1 MDSKRARKKRG
12 SRTLSFILAFL
23 MMLQLG
29 LPVYAE
35 TPEPGNVE
43 PLQSGN
49 TDSYEYVEITN
60 TESLTSGDIYTI
72 VYTADSA
79 AEGGNILYHKDNL
92 ALSDQVTGQISD
104 GKLTLSDVNTYPEET
119 QTWVIEAVEDGY
131 TVKSCSGT
139 DMYLNLSRLTSSK
152 VPVTNT
158 PETLTISAVEGGF
171 TISGMAEEAPSYL
184 VHGSSGQFY
193 AGTESCT
200 LRLFKQTAVEEP
212 VVPENTLDIPGYT
225 RVENAALDEGKYYMI
240 VSQDSA
246 GNLYAFYPDQAY
258 KTADPGNAIDPNHA
272 RGCPEGTFVAALT
285 VDTEADTVSAKRATE
300 AQTDLEMN
308 ELWFT
313 VEQNG
318 EQWGFVDAN
327 GLYLSI
333 LTDMLTEAPAYLT
346 VSADSD
352 GVFILSNPSRQLD
365 FNKRGDPEEFKSG
378 FATNF
383 WGPGENRFPIYLYT
397 KDGET
402 PPPTVSKAALK
413 AAITEAQ
420 ALDTEIYDE
429 NSKAALETA
438 LNAAIEELDSENS
451 TKETVAA
458 ATKALQEAMQAM
470 QPKEEFLAPEHPNPA
485 TGTTEG
491 QPFPT
496 GTGGSQTFRI
506 PALITLN
513 DGSLAAG
520 IDARWDSCPDG
531 YGIDSL
537 FSISSDNGATW
548 NYNFPNYFN
557 DSTDAYYAN
566 AAAFIDPV
574 MIQGQDG
581 TIYYMTDVF
590 PGGHYIFSVDK
601 ASGYIEIDGTQRMVL
616 YTTRSG
622 QSNTN
627 YSYYVGDYEDGFA
640 PVYAKDQTSEP
651 AYYLDEYFNLYTA
664 NKSPMYCPQ
673 IGSDK
678 YVQQNVFY
686 YNADLH
692 VRNATYLWLVTS
704 RDNGET
710 WSAPTIINPM
720 VLDSTTAYPFYGVG
734 PGAGLCLS
742 DGTIMLP
749 CYNSGRGQVEHSSFI
764 YKAPDDDTWHRSED
778 ATAPSDRSSESALV
792 EIDVNTVR
800 QFYRDDVNVLRYTD
814 HTRNENGTW
823 AAGEPVRVD
832 GITKT
837 VNNQISAIR
846 YSKEI
851 GGKPVILVSTAA
863 TGNKARQNGKI
874 YAFHLEA
881 DNTMTHI
888 GTYQVTEPGVYYG
901 YSSLTELEDG
911 SIGLLYED
919 GRIGGIYLNIA
930 IEDIIWGLPVDGK
943 QTVVVPLYGTVENS
957 YVVPTEADLTQLDQ
971 TIVTAELK
979 DGKVLYTGVKLG
991 TTTFTTASGVT
1002 ITILVQEPETMVTAE
1017 MAPNSTIHFPVSHV
1031 GEISHNT
1038 NPEIA
1043 TAKIETIDKQ
1053 VSVNGGQGNVGNGE
1067 GQQEHLASAL
1077 HTFVADGAGF
1087 QVSADSGDTEVW
1099 LNPDGTNGFPFAT
1112 QAKTIFFEYQEDGTF
1127 FIKGESGTRYLA
1139 FWRDGKNVF
1148 DGSSSCTGAMEP
1160 LCKFKLYRPAAEGEI
1175 SSEEIPGYIQ
1185 IIKENELE
1193 NGGFYLIAAE
1203 YNGEHYLV
1211 RPSVDSSDKS
1221 DHVLKVDKSADTV
1234 EDTVT
1239 TNFYT
1244 MTVTSGAS
1252 LGTTDIVFDGNF
1264 YRVEVRMP
1272 SVNKDALN
1280 AAITRAEETDTGDFT
1295 QESAAALADAL
1306 KAAIEERDSVYSTK
1320 ESVKAATD
1328 TLTKALQAMRPKDEL
1343 MAPERPNPDHGVTT
1357 GEPFPMGIGGSE
1369 TFRIPALIT
1378 LNDGSLAAAI
1388 DARWDN
1394 CPDGF
1399 GIDTLFSRSTDGGK
1413 TWEYTFPNY
1422 FNDSVDQYWGGGKNK
1437 GNATAFLDPVM
1448 IQGKDGTIYLMTD
1461 VYSGGTFILNASTD
1475 SGYELIDGVER
1486 LAIHYSRDG
1495 AAGTY
1500 DFYVGDFVKAEGD
1513 EKAFAPLIARGD
1525 VEKKAAYYV
1534 DDHYYLYTADKQPMY
1549 CKQLGTNEQPW
1560 SGKYVQQNVFYYNA
1574 DLHVRRATF
1583 LWMVTSNDNGKT
1595 WSAPTIMNP
1604 MVRKR
1609 PATHRFYG
1617 VGPGAGLC
1625 LDDGTILLPCY
1636 LHTPERSSFIY
1647 KNPGEDTW
1655 RRSEDAS
1662 TDTSSES
1669 ALVQIDENRVRQFCR
1684 DQHNVL
1690 RYTDHIRD
1698 PETMTWTAQEPVLV
1712 DGVPKTTMNQIS
1724 AIRYSGKINDKP
1736 VILVSTAATGTGTR
1750 ENGKIYAFNLE
1761 NDEGRTMTLIGTY
1774 VVNQPGEVYGYSS
1787 LTELPDGSISL
1798 LYEDTWTH
1806 ATYKNILLNEIIP
1819 SAIVD
1824 GKRTV
1829 VVPLYQSVEDA
1840 FEFET
1845 LPTDDELAQ
1854 MDSAIAT
1861 AKIVDGK
1868 VLYTGNKV
1876 GETSYVIDGVTV
1888 IVRVTDPDDVQG
1900 MTMEV
1905 GESQDIEVEQG
1916 EIQRN
1921 TDPSVV
1927 DAVIAA
1933 VDKSITV
1940 TGGQGHTGT
1949 DAAYNG
1955 ALEPLAKGLHMF
1967 VADGDGFQV
1976 FGRNEDSQR
1985 VWLNA
1990 AGTNGYPFSK
2000 QPVTTYFKQQDDGTF
2015 FITTEGRYL
2024 AFWRNG
2030 SNIFDA
2036 GSSASGDLYK
2046 FKLYRP
2052 AEDGEASSEELPG
2065 YVRVQQAAEI
2075 KDGGFYLIAA
2085 EYNGDNYILWP
2096 STDSSSKYA
2105 HIVKADKAAES
2116 VTHKLENQFY
2126 TLTLTG
2132 KSAGVAD
2139 VVVNDIIYRV
2149 SVVGGGS
2156 STTYPITVEKM
2167 DNGTVTPSRTR
2178 APKGLTVTL
2187 TVKADEGYKLDTL
2200 TVTDKNGNEIKLTDK
2215 GDGKYA
2221 FTMPG
2226 SAVTVE
2232 ASFAKDDGSVS
2243 TGLPFTDVKAEDWF
2257 YEAVKYAY
2265 DSELMDG
2272 TSSSTFAPLMTTNR
2286 AMIVTILWRLE
2297 GQPETDATLS
2307 FTDVE
2312 SGVWYT
2318 DAVNWAASKGI
2329 VKGYSDAVFAPNDTV
2344 TREQLATI
2352 LYRYAE
2358 YKEYDVSDK
2367 GDLTTFA
2374 DGANTSSWAAEAM
2387 EWAIGSGLLTGKD
2400 GGKLDPTGTAT
2411 RAEIATILMR
2421 FAESEK

>member
-1 MDSKRARKKRG
+1 MV
-12 SRTLSFILAFL
+12 
-23 MMLQLG
+23 LQLG

-35 TPEPGNVE
+35 TPEPGNEEV
-43 PLQSGN
+43 LQGGN
-49 TDSYEYVEITN
+49 EDSYEYVEITDN
-60 TESLTSGDIYTI
+60 ESLTSGDIYAI
-72 VYTADSA
+72 VYTAGSTA
-79 AEGGNILYHKDNL
+79 AGGNILYHKDS
-92 ALSDQVTGQISD
+92 ASLSDQVTGQIS
-104 GKLTLSDVNTYPEET
+104 GNRLTLDDVSRFPEEA
-119 QTWVIEAVEDGY
+119 QTWVIDAAEGGY

-139 DMYLNLSRLTSSK
+139 DMYLSLSQLTSSM

-158 PETLTISAVEGGF
+158 PEALTISAVEGGF
-171 TISGMAEEAPSYL
+171 TISGTAQDAPSYL
-184 VHGSSGQFY
+184 AHGSSGQFY
-193 AGTESCT
+193 AGAASCT
-200 LRLFKQTAVEEP
+200 LRIFKKTAVEEP
-212 VVPENTLDIPGYT
+212 VEPEGTLAIPGYT

-258 KTADPGNAIDPNHA
+258 KATDPGNAIDPKHA

-285 VDTEADTVSAKRATE
+285 VNTEAGTVSAKRATAE
-300 AQTDLEMN
+300 QTALEMKD
-308 ELWFT
+308 LWFT

-327 GLYLSI
+327 GLYLAMQ
-333 LTDMLTEAPAYLT
+333 TDVLTEAPAYFA
-346 VSADSD
+346 VSADPD
-352 GVFILSNPSRQLD
+352 GDFTLESGTGRWLD
-365 FNKRGDPEEFKSG
+365 FNKSGDPNQFKT

-383 WGPGENRFPIYLYT
+383 WGPSGSKRFPIYLYT
-397 KDGET
+397 KDEET

-429 NSKAALETA
+429 NSKAALKTA
-438 LNAAIEELDSENS
+438 LDAAIEERDSQDS
-451 TKETVAA
+451 TTETVAA
-458 ATKALQEAMQAM
+458 ATKALREAMQAM
-470 QPKEEFLAPEHPNPA
+470 RPKDEFLAPEHPNPA
-485 TGTTEG
+485 TGTTQG

-520 IDARWDSCPDG
+520 IDARWDACPDG

-537 FSISSDNGATW
+537 FSVSSDNGATW

-557 DSTDAYYAN
+557 DSTDAYYKS

-574 MIQGQDG
+574 MIQDQAG

-601 ASGYIEIDGTQRMVL
+601 ASGYIEINGTQRMVL

-627 YSYYVGDYEDGFA
+627 YSYYVGDYEEGFA
-640 PVYAKDQTSEP
+640 PVYAKDQDSEP
-651 AYYLDEYFNLYTA
+651 AYYLDEYFNLYTVK
-664 NKSPMYCPQ
+664 KSPMYCPQ

-686 YNADLH
+686 YHADLH
-692 VRNATYLWLVTS
+692 VRNATYLWMVTS
-704 RDNGET
+704 SDNGKT

-764 YKAPDDDTWHRSED
+764 YKAPNDDTWHRSED

-792 EIDVNTVR
+792 EIDANTVR

-814 HTRNENGTW
+814 HTRNKDGTW
-823 AAGEPVRVD
+823 SAGEPVRVE

-863 TGNKARQNGKI
+863 TGNKARENGKI

-881 DNTMTHI
+881 DHTMTHI

-919 GRIGGIYLNIA
+919 GKIGGIYWNIA

-957 YVVPTEADLTQLDQ
+957 YVVPTEDDLKKLDQ

-991 TTTFTTASGVT
+991 TTTFTTASGIA
-1002 ITILVQEPETMVTAE
+1002 ITIQVQEPETMVTAE

-1053 VSVNGGQGNVGNGE
+1053 VSVNGGQGNVGNDE
-1067 GQQEHLASAL
+1067 GRQEHLASAL

-1087 QVSADSGDTEVW
+1087 QVSAASGDTQVW

-1211 RPSVDSSDKS
+1211 RPSVNSSDKS
-1221 DHVLKVDKSADTV
+1221 DHVLKVDKNADTV

-1239 TNFYT
+1239 ANFHT

-1264 YRVEVRMP
+1264 YRIEVRMP
-1272 SVNKDALN
+1272 SVNKDALI
-1280 AAITRAEETDTGDFT
+1280 AAINRAEETDTGDFT

-1328 TLTKALQAMRPKDEL
+1328 TLIMALQAMRPKDEL

-1357 GEPFPMGIGGSE
+1357 GEPFPTGIGGSE

-1422 FNDSVDQYWGGGKNK
+1422 FNDSVDQYWGGGKNQ

-1495 AAGTY
+1495 QAGTY

-1534 DDHYYLYTADKQPMY
+1534 DNHYYLYTADKQPMY

-1655 RRSEDAS
+1655 HRSQDAS

-1712 DGVPKTTMNQIS
+1712 NGVPKTTMNQIS

-1761 NDEGRTMTLIGTY
+1761 NDAGRTMTLIGTY

-1840 FEFET
+1840 FEFEA
-1845 LPTDDELAQ
+1845 LPTEDELAQ

-1861 AKIVDGK
+1861 AKVVDGK

-1876 GETSYVIDGVTV
+1876 GETSYVVDGVTV
-1888 IVRVTDPDDVQG
+1888 IVRVTDPEDVQNVAL
-1900 MTMEV
+1900 EV
-1905 GESQDIEVEQG
+1905 GESQEIEVEQG

-1927 DAVIAA
+1927 DAVITT

-1976 FGRNEDSQR
+1976 FGRNEASQR

-2000 QPVTTYFKQQDDGTF
+2000 QPVTTYFEQQDDGTF

-2036 GSSASGDLYK
+2036 GSSASGELYK

-2065 YVRVQQAAEI
+2065 YVRIQQAAEI

-2085 EYNGDNYILWP
+2085 EYDGDNYILWP

-2132 KSAGVAD
+2132 KSAGTAD

-2149 SVVGGGS
+2149 SVAGGES
-2156 STTYPITVEKM
+2156 FVTTYPITVEQS
-2167 DNGTVTPSRTR
+2167 DNGTVTASRTR
-2178 APKGLTVTL
+2178 ASRGLTITL
-2187 TVKADEGYKLDTL
+2187 TAKADEGYELGVL
-2200 TVTDKNGNEIKLTDK
+2200 TVVDKNGNEVKLTGK
-2215 GDGKYA
+2215 GDGKYS
-2221 FTMPG
+2221 FTMPA
-2226 SAVTVE
+2226 SAVAVRAE
-2232 ASFAKDDGSVS
+2232 FVAESSS
-2243 TGLPFTDVKAEDWF
+2243 LPFTDVSVNDWF
-2257 YEAVKYAY
+2257 YSAVKYVY
-2265 DSELMDG
+2265 GNELMNG
-2272 TSSSTFAPLMTTNR
+2272 TSSNTFAPFMTTDR

-2297 GQPETDATLS
+2297 GSPVVNYAMD
-2307 FTDVE
+2307 FGDVE
-2312 SGVWYT
+2312 NGVWYT
-2318 DAVNWAASKGI
+2318 EAVRWAASEGI
-2329 VKGYSDAVFAPNDTV
+2329 VTGYSDAVFAPGDTV
-2344 TREQLATI
+2344 TREQLAVI

-2358 YKEYDVSDK
+2358 SQGYDVSGK
-2367 GDLTTFA
+2367 GDLTAFS
-2374 DGANTSSWAAEAM
+2374 DGGKTSPWAVKAM
-2387 EWAIGSGLLTGKD
+2387 EWAVGAKILSGK
-2400 GGKLDPTGTAT
+2400 GGDVLDPTGTAT
-2411 RAEIATILMR
+2411 RAEVAQIYMN
-2421 FAESEK
+2421 FAQDLNK

>member
-1378 LNDGSLAAAI
+1378 LNDGSLAAGI

-2215 GDGKYA
+2215 GVGKYA

-2329 VKGYSDAVFAPNDTV
+2329 VKGYSDTVFAPNDTV

-2358 YKEYDVSDK
+2358 YKEYDVSAR
-2367 GDLTTFA
+2367 GVLTTFT
-2374 DGANTSSWAAEAM
+2374 DGANTSFWATEAM
-2387 EWAIGSGLLTGKD
+2387 EWAVGSGLLSGKD

-2411 RAEIATILMR
+2411 RAEVATILMR
-2421 FAESEK
+2421 FLTA